1 MSSYTVAEA
10 RRSDH
15 TTLFIHDVLRR
26 AVVIIHTKKCVV
38 RHSPLR
44 QIAVY
49 LLGRGLGVCVLA
61 ACLFAAP
68 LAIAQ
73 STTADIP
80 GTVSYNSGAILPNA
94 KVTLTNLGTGE
105 VRNAKTTAAGD
116 YTFTLLNPGSYSVKV
131 ESDGFKTFVVPALT
145 LAASDRAREDARLEI
160 GATTETVQVT
170 GQGPA
175 LQADSSV
182 LTPTGQ
188 KKVERDLPLNGRNYI
203 NRAQIPPGA
212 NEGPPN
218 GLNSGARP
226 DDRRQTSAISVNGQS
241 DVINDE
247 LVDGLDNNERI
258 IGTIG
263 VRPSVEAIKEINVQT
278 NTYTAEVGQTAGGII
293 NIITKSGSNQ
303 FHGSAYEFFRNDV
316 LDASPFQFGANN

>member
-1 MSSYTVAEA
+1 VSSSTTADA
-10 RRSDH
+10 RRSDR
-15 TTLFIHDVLRR
+15 TAIFFHDVLRR
-26 AVVIIHTKKCVV
+26 AVFMHTTKRVV

-61 ACLFAAP
+61 ACLFVAP

-73 STTADIP
+73 STTADVT
-80 GTVSYNSGAILPNA
+80 GTVTDNSGAILPNA

-116 YTFTLLNPGSYSVKV
+116 YTFTLLNPGSYSLKV
-131 ESDGFKTFVVPALT
+131 ESDGFKTFVVPTVT

-160 GATTETVQVT
+160 GSTSETVQVT
-170 GQGPA
+170 VQPPA

-182 LTPTGQ
+182 LTSTVTEKAVQ
-188 KKVERDLPLNGRNYI
+188 DLPLNGRNYI
-203 NRAQIPPGA
+203 NLAQITPGA

-263 VRPSVEAIKEINVQT
+263 VRSRRSTSRQT
-278 NTYTAEVGQTAGGII
+278 RTPP
-293 NIITKSGSNQ
+293 
-303 FHGSAYEFFRNDV
+303 R
-316 LDASPFQFGANN
+316 